1 MSTNFDFLT
10 AAPAFSSFSTQAIEA
25 EKSLVISPATSAILS
40 RRALELAVRW
50 VYVSDDGLKL
60 PYRDNL
66 SALIHEET
74 FRDILEPR
82 LFPMLKYTVRLGNTA
97 VHTNQKIKRDDAI
110 LSLRNLFEFCKWIE
124 YCYSTQYQDYE
135 DAVYDESL
143 LESAVSAEIRRET
156 QPRPEEL
163 QELYAKLGSRDK
175 KLEEIRLENESLR
188 AEMTKLREKNT
199 TENTFQV
206 DAFTEA
212 QTRRKYIDIE
222 LMDAGWRIGT
232 DCREEVTISGM
243 PTPTETGRADYVLFG
258 DNGLP
263 LAVIEAKKTGTDPIA
278 GSRQAKLYADC
289 LEKEYHQRPFI
300 FTTNGFEIEFTDDY
314 GQYPRRRVSGF
325 FTKKELQLNMDRRR
339 SRKPLD
345 TIEIN
350 DQITNRPYQ
359 KEAVAAVCDAIRKK
373 HRRMLI
379 VQATGSGKTRVS
391 ISLVDVLRRH
401 NYVKNILFLA
411 DRKALVR
418 QAKKSYG
425 NLLPD
430 LTLCSL
436 LDNKDDPEQSRMIFS
451 TYPTMM
457 NAIDETQGKEGGR
470 LFTPGHFDLIIVDES
485 HRSIYKKYQ
494 DIFEYFDGMLLGMT
508 ATPKEEIDRNTYS
521 IFDLERGVP
530 TFAYELDQAVEEGYL
545 VDYSTKEYKTKI
557 MEEGIHYDQL
567 SEEEKEEFEET
578 FGDDETID
586 KDISENAVNEWLFNE
601 DTICRV
607 LSALMENGLKVEG
620 GDKLGK
626 TIIFAKN
633 SPHAKAIVDCFQ
645 KYYPEYGSDFICQ
658 IDYSISYADTL
669 IDDFST
675 KDRLP
680 QIAVSVDM
688 LDTGIDIPEILN
700 LVFFKKVRSCSK
712 FWQMI
717 GRGTRLCKDLFGPGM
732 DKEAFLIFDFC
743 SNFEYFRANK
753 KGKETKAQEAPA
765 EKIFNC
771 KVHIARELQ
780 APQFQREE
788 KYAQYRADLVNGLNG
803 QVAELNDGS
812 WRVRQHLRY
821 VEAYREKSAWQNLE
835 TASVSELKEH
845 IAPLIVPGCE
855 DELARRFDYLLLS
868 MELSLLQSKNMTRN
882 MGVVMQTADQLSR
895 LYTIPQVR
903 AKQSVI
909 ERALSE
915 EFWEHAGI
923 LDMELVREALRGLL
937 KFIEKQ
943 RAAIYYTDFED
954 HIIEEKEGGAIYISH
969 DLKNYR
975 KKVEYYLKEHKDHL
989 AVYKLRRN
997 KRLTAEEFAELERIL
1012 WEELGTKEEYQKEYG
1027 ETPVGRLVRKIVG
1040 VDREVVN
1047 AAFSAFMGEEKLN
1060 LNQMRFVRLMMDYIT
1075 VNGNIEDNQVL
1086 MRDPFR
1092 SVGSITALFRDDLSV
1107 AQEIMK
1113 VAEDFRKNSEV
1124 TA

>member
-1 MSTNFDFLT
+1 
-10 AAPAFSSFSTQAIEA
+10 
-25 EKSLVISPATSAILS
+25 
-40 RRALELAVRW
+40 
-50 VYVSDDGLKL
+50 
-60 PYRDNL
+60 
-66 SALIHEET
+66 
-74 FRDILEPR
+74 
-82 LFPMLKYTVRLGNTA
+82 
-97 VHTNQKIKRDDAI
+97 
-110 LSLRNLFEFCKWIE
+110 
-124 YCYSTQYQDYE
+124 
-135 DAVYDESL
+135 
-143 LESAVSAEIRRET
+143 
-156 QPRPEEL
+156 
-163 QELYAKLGSRDK
+163 
-175 KLEEIRLENESLR
+175 
-188 AEMTKLREKNT
+188 
-199 TENTFQV
+199 
-206 DAFTEA
+206 
-212 QTRRKYIDIE
+212 
-222 LMDAGWRIGT
+222 
-232 DCREEVTISGM
+232 
-243 PTPTETGRADYVLFG
+243 
-258 DNGLP
+258 
-263 LAVIEAKKTGTDPIA
+263 
-278 GSRQAKLYADC
+278 
-289 LEKEYHQRPFI
+289 
-300 FTTNGFEIEFTDDY
+300 
-314 GQYPRRRVSGF
+314 
-325 FTKKELQLNMDRRR
+325 
-339 SRKPLD
+339 
-345 TIEIN
+345 
-350 DQITNRPYQ
+350 
-359 KEAVAAVCDAIRKK
+359 
-373 HRRMLI
+373 
-379 VQATGSGKTRVS
+379 
-391 ISLVDVLRRH
+391 
-401 NYVKNILFLA
+401 
-411 DRKALVR
+411 
-418 QAKKSYG
+418 
-425 NLLPD
+425 
-430 LTLCSL
+430 
-436 LDNKDDPEQSRMIFS
+436 
-451 TYPTMM
+451 
-457 NAIDETQGKEGGR
+457 
-470 LFTPGHFDLIIVDES
+470 
-485 HRSIYKKYQ
+485 
-494 DIFEYFDGMLLGMT
+494 
-508 ATPKEEIDRNTYS
+508 
-521 IFDLERGVP
+521 
-530 TFAYELDQAVEEGYL
+530 
-545 VDYSTKEYKTKI
+545 
-557 MEEGIHYDQL
+557 
-567 SEEEKEEFEET
+567 
-578 FGDDETID
+578 
-586 KDISENAVNEWLFNE
+586 
-601 DTICRV
+601 
-607 LSALMENGLKVEG
+607 MENGLKVEG

-675 KDRLP
+675 KNRLP

-845 IAPLIVPGCE
+845 IAPLIVPGRE

-903 AKQSVI
+903 AQQSVI

-943 RAAIYYTDFED
+943 RTAIYYTDFED

-1012 WEELGTKEEYQKEYG
+1012 WEELGTKEEYRKEYG

-1092 SVGSITALFRDDLSV
+1092 SVGSITALFRDDLAV